1 MIQLA
6 RMVRH
11 CPDCGSDQPF
21 EQYHPDGLDCPDS
34 PDGECPEWSC
44 TACGAAL
51 LLGLA
56 LHADVPYADVPYA
69 DEIPVM
75 PDIRDRVA

>member
-1 MIQLA
+1 MMQMAQMAQMAQLI
-6 RMVRH
+6 RR

-21 EQYHPDGLDCPDS
+21 EQFHPADLCPDS

-51 LLGLA
+51 LIGF
-56 LHADVPYADVPYA
+56 VPYV
-69 DEIPVM
+69 DETSSM

>member
-1 MIQLA
+1 MIQMAQL
-6 RMVRH
+6 VRH

-21 EQYHPDGLDCPDS
+21 EQYHQEDLYCPDS

-51 LLGLA
+51 FIGF
-56 LHADVPYADVPYA
+56 VPYVH
-69 DEIPVM
+69 ETSRM
-75 PDIRDRVA
+75 PAIRDRVA

>member
-1 MIQLA
+1 MVQMA
-6 RMVRH
+6 QMVRH

-21 EQYHPDGLDCPDS
+21 EQYHPVDLGCPDS

-51 LLGLA
+51 FIGF
-56 LHADVPYADVPYA
+56 VPYV
-69 DEIPVM
+69 DETSSM
-75 PDIRDRVA
+75 PAIRDLVA

>member
-6 RMVRH
+6 QMVRD
-11 CPDCGSDQPF
+11 CPDCGPDQPF
-21 EQYHPDGLDCPDS
+21 EQYHPVDLDCPDS

-51 LLGLA
+51 YIGY
-56 LHADVPYADVPYA
+56 VPYV
-69 DEIPVM
+69 DETSRM
-75 PDIRDRVA
+75 SEIRDRVA